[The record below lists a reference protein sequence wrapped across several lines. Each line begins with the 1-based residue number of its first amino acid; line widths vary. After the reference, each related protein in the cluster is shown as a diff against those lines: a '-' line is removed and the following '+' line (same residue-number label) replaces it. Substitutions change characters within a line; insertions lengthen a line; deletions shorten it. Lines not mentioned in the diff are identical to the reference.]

1 MTDTEIKKL
10 AAEFAKALKGEDLV
24 PDPSVVPSNETDA
37 DKAARLER
45 LRKIEEARE
54 EKLKKQLELL
64 EGQRDII
71 KEIGSELEKVN
82 KQRTIDGKLSDKGL
96 KDINAYL
103 DKLNRVKG
111 INQER
116 IEDLKDLASDATTEV
131 DAMNRLVQEL
141 EDIEEGYK
149 RWQELSEY
157 IAKTH
162 ERIGEA
168 LGVSAGIFKELALEI
183 DTTGKNFQSS
193 TGFSTD
199 FRGSMLEV
207 QKATVDAGVGMAEIS
222 AGFNA
227 MATQMSSFDP
237 KAKKANETMATQIA
251 LLSKLGVDANTAAG
265 SVDFLERSMSMSRD
279 AAAGMTMELATFADG
294 MGVTSQKMMSDF
306 ESVSGTLAMQG
317 PKMVQTF
324 KNIAAQA
331 KATGMSVSALVEM
344 AQRFNTFEDA
354 AGNVAKLN
362 AVLGTQMST
371 IDIMGMRQD
380 ERIDYLRD
388 QIQMTVGDFNSLDM
402 YTQQFISSAMGFKDV
417 GEAARFINMSAAEQ
431 DEYRARAEA
440 SAKTQEKIA
449 EITQDLIP
457 VMERFQLS
465 MKKAALM
472 LSPVVSAF
480 MDLFDAIFEL
490 DEYFDN
496 KMLPT
501 LAFTL
506 LLLSGFIVVK
516 QMVAAFELLKGAA
529 AFLKIEF
536 QLLNASMFQL
546 ALVAGLVALI
556 MLDEDLHGGFKAL
569 ALAVGAAAV
578 AFAALGKKAHFWWTV
593 GSLIVGLFATKINPL
608 FIHAFGFMAIGVTIL
623 AIAFQFL
630 STKAMIAAVVL
641 GLMFSAFAYF
651 FDSMSGAGESLASL
665 ALGFFAL
672 GAALT
677 FIGLAFSNPLII
689 FGMAIFTGFMMAL
702 AASMGLMGTGAQ
714 KMADGFASMFEN
726 LSGVRSLLA
735 ELDGVVT
742 NSFIAVT
749 EVGGAR
755 TAVIANGDGLAGI
768 LAGTVAVDVKI
779 PQIQAP
785 NVNVNVYV
793 DGSKIDST
801 YKIVGASG

>member
-1 MTDTEIKKL
+1 MAENQELLKAIKQLTLAITKGDKFKL
-10 AAEFAKALKGEDLV
+10 STI
-24 PDPSVVPSNETDA
+24 PDNESEA
-37 DKAARLER
+37 DKKKRL
-45 LRKIEEARE
+45 KEEQEALE
-54 EKLKKQLELL
+54 KQLQLL
-64 EGQRDII
+64 EGQREII
-71 KEIGSELEKVN
+71 KDISGIRKKMLE
-82 KQRTIDGKLSDKGL
+82 QRTIDGALSQDGVDKLTT
-96 KDINAYL
+96 YL
-103 DKLNRVKG
+103 DKLKQVDGVNDKR
-111 INQER
+111 ITDMER
-116 IEDLKDLASDATTEV
+116 LASLAADEALGNDEREK
-131 DAMNRLVQEL
+131 AMNQLLQDL

-149 RWQELSEY
+149 RWSELGDY
-157 IAKTH
+157 ISKTH
-162 ERIGEA
+162 ERIGKA
-168 LGVSAGIFKELALEI
+168 LGVNAGIFKELALEI
-183 DTTGKNFQSS
+183 DTTGKKFQSS
-193 TGFSTD
+193 TGFSND
-199 FRGSMLEV
+199 FRDSMLEV
-207 QKATVDAGVGMAEIS
+207 QKATIDSGVGMQEVS
-222 AGFNA
+222 AGFSA
-227 MATQMSSFDP
+227 MAQQMSSFDP
-237 KAKKANETMATQIA
+237 LAKKSNETMATQIA
-251 LLSKLGVDANTAAG
+251 LLSKLGVNANTAAQ
-265 SVDFLERSMSMSRD
+265 SVDFFERSMSMSRT

-371 IDIMGMRQD
+371 IDIMGMKQD

-431 DEYRARAEA
+431 DEFRARAEA
-440 SAKTQEKIA
+440 SAKTQEQIA

-472 LSPVVSAF
+472 LSPIVSAF
-480 MDLFDAIFEL
+480 MDFFDVIFEL
-490 DEYFDN
+490 DEELDN

-501 LAFTL
+501 LALTL
-506 LLLSGFIVVK
+506 LAFSGFIVVN
-516 QMVAAFELLKGAA
+516 QMSAAFKMLSSAAKLLQLDLAMLKVSAGPLFLLAGAVA
-529 AFLKIEF
+529 LVLLSDLSPALKITAITVGGLAVAF
-536 QLLNASMFQL
+536 FGLNMAT
-546 ALVAGLVALI
+546 GL
-556 MLDEDLHGGFKAL
+556 
-569 ALAVGAAAV
+569 VGAA
-578 AFAALGKKAHFWWTV
+578 LGLLLMIFGK
-593 GSLIVGLFATKINPL
+593 KINPL
-608 FIHAFGFMAIGVTIL
+608 FINAFAFMAIGVL
-623 AIAFQFL
+623 ALGLAFKFV
-630 STKAMIAAVVL
+630 STKAIIAAVVL
-641 GLMFSAFAYF
+641 GLMFGAFAYF
-651 FDSMSGAGESLASL
+651 FDSMSGAGESLLSLSLGFIALGVSL
-665 ALGFFAL
+665 AVIGAL
-672 GAALT
+672 
-677 FIGLAFSNPLII
+677 FSNPVIQA
-689 FGMAIFTGFMMAL
+689 GMAIFTLFMLGLAGSMAL
-702 AASMGLMGTGAQ
+702 AGMGAQ
-714 KMADGFASMFEN
+714 KMGDGFASMFEN

-735 ELDGVVT
+735 DLDGIVT

-779 PQIQAP
+779 PQIEAP
-785 NVNVNVYV
+785 NVNVNVFV

>member
-24 PDPSVVPSNETDA
+24 PDPSVVPSNETDV

-149 RWQELSEY
+149 RWSELSEY
-157 IAKTH
+157 ISKTH
-162 ERIGEA
+162 ERIGKA
-168 LGVSAGIFKELALEI
+168 LGVNAGIFKELALEI

-199 FRGSMLEV
+199 FRDSMLEV

-222 AGFNA
+222 AGFGA
-227 MATQMSSFDP
+227 MAARMSSFDP

-371 IDIMGMRQD
+371 IDIMGMKQD

-402 YTQQFISSAMGFKDV
+402 YTQQFIASSMGFKDV

-431 DEYRARAEA
+431 DEYRKRAEA
-440 SAKTQEKIA
+440 SAKTQEQIA

-465 MKKAALM
+465 MKKAALA
-472 LSPVVSAF
+472 LSPVLSGF
-480 MDLFDAIFEL
+480 MLLFDAIFEL
-490 DEYFDN
+490 DELLHGYFLPTIAMSLLLFKGFIIFKQMAAALGIARSATALLGFEFQKLN
-496 KMLPT
+496 MKMLGIGA
-501 LAFTL
+501 L
-506 LLLSGFIVVK
+506 IVVLSA
-516 QMVAAFELLKGAA
+516 V
-529 AFLKIEF
+529 
-536 QLLNASMFQL
+536 
-546 ALVAGLVALI
+546 LVS
-556 MLDEDLHGGFKAL
+556 DLHVGFKT
-569 ALAVGAAAV
+569 LAVGVTATAL
-578 AFAALGKKAHFWWTV
+578 AFKFLNGKMGLVVLGLST
-593 GSLIVGLFATKINPL
+593 IATIFGFQINPL
-608 FIHAFGFMAIGVTIL
+608 FINAFAHMAVGVL
-623 AIAFQFL
+623 ALGIAFQFV
-630 STKAMIAAVVL
+630 SGKALIAAVVL
-641 GLMFSAFAYF
+641 GLMFGAFAYF
-651 FDSMSGAGESLASL
+651 FDSMSGAGESLLSLSLGFIALGVSL
-665 ALGFFAL
+665 AVIGAL
-672 GAALT
+672 
-677 FIGLAFSNPLII
+677 FSNPLII
-689 FGMAIFTGFMMAL
+689 YGMAIFTGFMLAL
-702 AASMGLMGTGAQ
+702 AASMGLMGMGAQ
-714 KMADGFASMFEN
+714 KMADGFSSMFEN

-801 YKIVGASG
+801 YKIVGES

>member
-1 MTDTEIKKL
+1 MAENQELLKAIKQLTLAITKGDKFKL
-10 AAEFAKALKGEDLV
+10 STIPDDESAADKEKRLENEEKALV
-24 PDPSVVPSNETDA
+24 
-37 DKAARLER
+37 R
-45 LRKIEEARE
+45 
-54 EKLKKQLELL
+54 QLELL
-64 EGQRDII
+64 QGQRDII
-71 KEIGSELEKVN
+71 DEIADARKKLLQQREREGGLSEKGIEEINTYLEK
-82 KQRTIDGKLSDKGL
+82 L
-96 KDINAYL
+96 K
-103 DKLNRVKG
+103 RVKHT
-111 INQER
+111 NDER
-116 IEDLKDLASDATTEV
+116 IEQMQRLAADAADQAQSDKDRKK
-131 DAMNRLVQEL
+131 AMNEL
-141 EDIEEGYK
+141 LQIMEDQEEGMK
-149 RWQELSEY
+149 RFQELSEY

-162 ERIGEA
+162 ERIGKA
-168 LGVSAGIFKELALEI
+168 LGVNAGIFKELALEI
-183 DTTGKNFQSS
+183 DTTGKKFQSS
-193 TGFSTD
+193 TGFSND
-199 FRGSMLEV
+199 FRDSMLEV
-207 QKATVDAGVGMAEIS
+207 QKATIDSGVGMQEVS
-222 AGFNA
+222 AGFSA
-227 MATQMSSFDP
+227 MAQQMSSFDP
-237 KAKKANETMATQIA
+237 LAKKSNETMATQIA
-251 LLSKLGVDANTAAG
+251 LLSKLGVNADTAAQ
-265 SVDFLERSMSMSRD
+265 SVDFFERSMSMSRT

-371 IDIMGMRQD
+371 IDIMGMKQD

-431 DEYRARAEA
+431 DEFRARAEA
-440 SAKTQEKIA
+440 SAKTQEQIA

-480 MDLFDAIFEL
+480 MDFFDAIFAV
-490 DEYFDN
+490 DEHFDN
-496 KMLPT
+496 KLLPT

-506 LLLSGFIVVK
+506 LLLSGFIVIK
-516 QMVAAFELLKGAA
+516 QMVAAFQLLKGAVA
-529 AFLKIEF
+529 LLSIEF
-536 QLLNASMFQL
+536 QFLNASMGQM

-556 MLDEDLHGGFKAL
+556 MLDEDLHGGFKVL

-608 FIHAFGFMAIGVTIL
+608 FINAFAFMAIGVL
-623 AIAFQFL
+623 ALGLAFQFV

-641 GLMFSAFAYF
+641 GLMFGAFAYF
-651 FDSMSGAGESLASL
+651 FDSMSGAGESLLSLSLGFIALGVSL
-665 ALGFFAL
+665 AVIGAL
-672 GAALT
+672 
-677 FIGLAFSNPLII
+677 FSNPVIQA
-689 FGMAIFTGFMMAL
+689 GMAIFTLFMLGLAGSMAL
-702 AASMGLMGTGAQ
+702 AGMGAQ
-714 KMADGFASMFEN
+714 KMGDGFASMFEN

-735 ELDGVVT
+735 DLDGIVT

-755 TAVIANGDGLAGI
+755 SAVIANGDGLAGI

-785 NVNVNVYV
+785 NVNVNVFV

>member
-1 MTDTEIKKL
+1 MAENQELLKAIKQLTL
-10 AAEFAKALKGEDLV
+10 AITKGDKFELSTIPEDE
-24 PDPSVVPSNETDA
+24 SEE
-37 DKAARLER
+37 DK
-45 LRKIEEARE
+45 RKR
-54 EKLKKQLELL
+54 LKKEQEALEKQLQLL
-64 EGQRDII
+64 EGQREII
-71 KEIGSELEKVN
+71 KDISGIRKKMLE
-82 KQRTIDGKLSDKGL
+82 QRTIDGALSQDGIDKLTT
-96 KDINAYL
+96 YL
-103 DKLNRVKG
+103 DKLKQVDGVNDKR
-111 INQER
+111 ITDMER
-116 IEDLKDLASDATTEV
+116 LASLAADEALGNDEREK
-131 DAMNRLVQEL
+131 AMNQLLQDL

-149 RWQELSEY
+149 RWSELGEY
-157 IAKTH
+157 ISKTH

-183 DTTGKNFQSS
+183 DTTGKKFRSS

-199 FRGSMLEV
+199 FRDSMLEV

-222 AGFNA
+222 AGFGA
-227 MATQMSSFDP
+227 MAARMSSFDP

-294 MGVTSQKMMSDF
+294 MGVTSQKMMADF

-388 QIQMTVGDFNSLDM
+388 QIQMTVGDFNNLDM
-402 YTQQFISSAMGFKDV
+402 YTQQFIASAMGFKDV

-431 DEYRARAEA
+431 DEFRARAEA
-440 SAKTQEKIA
+440 SAKTQEQIA

-465 MKKAALM
+465 MKKAALA
-472 LSPVVSAF
+472 LSPVLSAF
-480 MDLFDAIFEL
+480 MLLFDAIFAL
-490 DEYFDN
+490 DELAHNRF
-496 KMLPT
+496 LPT
-501 LAFTL
+501 LAMTL
-506 LLLSGFIVVK
+506 LLISGFIVIK
-516 QMVAAFELLKGAA
+516 QMAA
-529 AFLKIEF
+529 AYGVLTSAVKLLGFEF
-536 QLLNASMFQL
+536 ANLNKSMGL
-546 ALVAGLVALI
+546 MGVVLVALAFV
-556 MLDEDLHGGFKAL
+556 LTGDFSNGVKTAAVGVAAL
-569 ALAVGAAAV
+569 AFSFIILEGASRKVVGAFGV
-578 AFAALGKKAHFWWTV
+578 LLMILGA
-593 GSLIVGLFATKINPL
+593 SINPL
-608 FIHAFGFMAIGVTIL
+608 FVNAFAFMAIGVL
-623 AIAFQFL
+623 ALGLAFQFV
-630 STKAMIAAVVL
+630 STKAIIAAVVL
-641 GLMFSAFAYF
+641 GLMFGAFAYF
-651 FDSMSGAGESLASL
+651 FDSMSGAGESLLSLSFGFLMLGSSL
-665 ALGFFAL
+665 AIVGAL
-672 GAALT
+672 
-677 FIGLAFSNPLII
+677 FSNPLII
-689 FGMAIFTGFMMAL
+689 YGMAIFTGFMLAL
-702 AASMGLMGTGAQ
+702 AASMGLMGMGAQ

-755 TAVIANGDGLAGI
+755 SAVIANGDGLAGI
-768 LAGTVAVDVKI
+768 LAGTVAVDVNI

-785 NVNVNVYV
+785 NVNVKVYMNGKEV
-793 DGSKIDST
+793 ATEIEKT
-801 YKIVGASG
+801 VGRGG